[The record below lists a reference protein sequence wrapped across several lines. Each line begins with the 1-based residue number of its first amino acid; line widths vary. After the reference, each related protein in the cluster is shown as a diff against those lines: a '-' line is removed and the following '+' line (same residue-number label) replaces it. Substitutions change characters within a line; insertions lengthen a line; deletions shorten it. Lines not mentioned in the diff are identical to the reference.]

1 MRRSIHA
8 AFGNAKIAARDEIR
22 PVDIQDGRS
31 RKQRIGF

>member
-8 AFGNAKIAARDEIR
+8 AFGNAKIATRDEIR
-22 PVDIQDGRS
+22 PEDIQDGRG